1 MSGIEDGNPAPSGGE
16 LDQSSVP
23 LSDSEE
29 QKPADVL
36 SDFEVQAHKLLN
48 LSSEMTRIL
57 SDFSRKAKLASDQL
71 QALRAEIDQKR
82 QDLKILYQIEISEVS
97 LERLAEEHRTK
108 KENLERLIANLQTA
122 WEEEK
127 ERLSREEREY
137 LENLGAMR
145 RREEEEYQRLRQNEQ
160 LAARQKFEEELQI
173 LRQKEADEH
182 AVLEKEL
189 LQREQILRSK
199 EQDAAKLIQEL
210 EAFITKLALRDKSQ
224 GAVPKGMQVNAKA
237 PTADSLAPDHCFPG
251 SEPISPVSAPILTSV
266 NEMLLS
272 LNKKNEALKDEFL
285 KKQESALLKFSFKK
299 PLSKSED
306 NESRKP

>member
-1 MSGIEDGNPAPSGGE
+1 MSGIEDGNPAPFGGE

-23 LSDSEE
+23 LGDSQE
-29 QKPADVL
+29 QKPVDVV
-36 SDFEVQAHKLLN
+36 SDFEIQAHKLLY

-82 QDLKILYQIEISEVS
+82 QDLKILCQIEISAVS
-97 LERLAEEHRTK
+97 LERLAEELRAK
-108 KENLERLIANLQTA
+108 KENLERLITNQQTA

-173 LRQKEADEH
+173 LRQKEADEQ

-224 GAVPKGMQVNAKA
+224 GAVPKGMQVNANA
-237 PTADSLAPDHCFPG
+237 PAADSVAPNNCFPE
-251 SEPISPVSAPILTSV
+251 SEPISPVPAPILTSV

-306 NESRKP
+306 NESRKQ